1 MISGHA
7 KIRPR
12 SILSIIAKCEI
23 SCWSLRKKNIAASQL
38 IFVWKSDLLLRG
50 SSLFARETRQL
61 LQLLCEADSWQEME
75 RISTRKW
82 LTALIPNDGIIRDLS
97 SYRMEL
103 ETVFGPRASQG

>member
-23 SCWSLRKKNIAASQL
+23 SCWSSRKKNIAASQL

-50 SSLFARETRQL
+50 RSLFGKKVPQL
-61 LQLLCEADSWQEME
+61 LQLLCEADSREEME

-82 LTALIPNDGIIRDLS
+82 LTALIPNDGIIRDLL
-97 SYRMEL
+97 SYRKEL
-103 ETVFGPRASQG
+103 KTVFGTRASLD